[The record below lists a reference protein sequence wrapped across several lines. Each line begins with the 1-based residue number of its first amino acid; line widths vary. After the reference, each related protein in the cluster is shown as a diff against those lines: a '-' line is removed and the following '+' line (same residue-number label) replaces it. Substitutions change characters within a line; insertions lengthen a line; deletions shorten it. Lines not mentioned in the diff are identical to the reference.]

1 MDEKKKQ
8 ASGPVKWIL
17 IGISVI
23 FLFVMLVLPLVVV
36 VTQALSKG
44 WECYVQAVTD
54 EYTLKALAL
63 TIEATVAAVVCNTIF
78 GLCAAWAMTRFHF
91 RGKKLLT
98 TLIDIPVTVSPVIAG
113 LIYILVFGK
122 QSPLYSVLDKAGI
135 QIVFA
140 VPGIILAT
148 IFVTFPFVSREII
161 PVLESIGSDEEEA
174 AALMGAKGWT
184 IFTKVTFPHIKW
196 AFLYGVVLCT
206 ARAMGEFG
214 AVSVLSGH
222 LRGKTNTLPL
232 HVEIL
237 YNEFQYVPAFA
248 VSSILVILAVIL
260 LIARNV
266 LEHKG
271 KGEKGDEIALHAIQM
286 DIGAKVLPHFIKD
299 TTDRNRTSPFAF
311 TGNKFE
317 FRMLGSAA
325 SVANP
330 NIVLNTAVAE
340 VLAEFSAALKDVP
353 EEEMESAVHA
363 LLKKTIEEHKR
374 IIFNGNGYTDEWVE
388 EAEKRGLYNLKTT
401 PDALPHFIAEK
412 NIALFTKHG
421 IFTREELFSRYEIWL
436 ENYYKTINIESNTL
450 AEMIQKQVIPS
461 VYTYVEKLADT
472 AAAKKSV
479 VADISVASEA
489 ALISKLSTLAD
500 TMAKDLETLKA
511 DTAKALASSDDVLAC
526 SKAYQET
533 VLEDMET
540 LRKSADEAEALI
552 PDELL
557 PYPTYDELLFSI

>member
-1 MDEKKKQ
+1 
-8 ASGPVKWIL
+8 
-17 IGISVI
+17 
-23 FLFVMLVLPLVVV
+23 MLVLPLVVV

-44 WECYVQAVTD
+44 WQCYVQAVAD
-54 EYTLKALAL
+54 EYTLKALKL
-63 TIEATVAAVVCNTIF
+63 TIKATAAAVVCNTIF

-98 TLIDIPVTVSPVIAG
+98 TLSDVPVTVSPVIAG

-122 QSPLYSVLDKAGI
+122 QSPLYSVLESAGI

-271 KGEKGDEIALHAIQM
+271 KGEKGD
-286 DIGAKVLPHFIKD
+286 V
-299 TTDRNRTSPFAF
+299 R
-311 TGNKFE
+311 
-317 FRMLGSAA
+317 
-325 SVANP
+325 
-330 NIVLNTAVAE
+330 
-340 VLAEFSAALKDVP
+340 
-353 EEEMESAVHA
+353 
-363 LLKKTIEEHKR
+363 
-374 IIFNGNGYTDEWVE
+374 
-388 EAEKRGLYNLKTT
+388 
-401 PDALPHFIAEK
+401 
-412 NIALFTKHG
+412 
-421 IFTREELFSRYEIWL
+421 
-436 ENYYKTINIESNTL
+436 
-450 AEMIQKQVIPS
+450 
-461 VYTYVEKLADT
+461 
-472 AAAKKSV
+472 
-479 VADISVASEA
+479 
-489 ALISKLSTLAD
+489 
-500 TMAKDLETLKA
+500 
-511 DTAKALASSDDVLAC
+511 
-526 SKAYQET
+526 
-533 VLEDMET
+533 
-540 LRKSADEAEALI
+540 
-552 PDELL
+552 
-557 PYPTYDELLFSI
+557 